1 MERTIIPLV
10 IPECPFKGQKV
21 HFIGI
26 GGCGMRGLAALLVRE
41 GAMVSGSDRTASP
54 EAEYLETIGVRVAIG
69 QRPENLAPD
78 VDRVV
83 ASAAIKEENPELR
96 AARERGL
103 PVAKYAQLLGEVMAC
118 RYGIA
123 VSGTHGKTT
132 TSALLSYI
140 LFLGGLDPSFVIG
153 GDVPQLGGGS
163 RAGGGK
169 HFVAEACEYDQSF
182 LNLRPRIAAI
192 LNVEHDHPDCY
203 PNLESVIEVFA
214 SFASLVPS
222 DGKLIV
228 NGEDRNMPRVI
239 QGRPAN
245 LETFGIE
252 GPGLTWRAVD
262 VRSYRGR
269 CRFELWYRDR
279 RLGVAQMKLTGRH
292 NVMNGLAAAAMAWHA
307 GADVDTIL
315 RAMATFA
322 GVGRRMELKGISR
335 GIAVVDDYAHHPT
348 EIQASL
354 RAILDT
360 YEPQRLWVVFQPHQH
375 SRTRFLMADFA
386 RSFALADT
394 TLVPDIYFVRDSEAE
409 KQAVSAADLVSE
421 IRRAGGNAEY
431 LKSFEEIVARL
442 SAELRPGDCLVT
454 MGAGSVYEI
463 ADQMLQRLSEA
474 AGAAGK

>member
-1 MERTIIPLV
+1 MERTIIPLT
-10 IPECPFKGQKV
+10 IPDCAFKGQRV

-26 GGCGMRGLAALLVRE
+26 GGCGMRGLAALLIRE
-41 GAMVSGSDRTASP
+41 GAVVTGSDRAASP
-54 EAEYLETIGVRVAIG
+54 ETEYLETIGIGVAIG
-69 QRPENLAPD
+69 QRPENVAGKI
-78 VDRVV
+78 DRVII
-83 ASAAIKEENPELR
+83 SAAIKEENPELR

-103 PVAKYAQLLGEVMAC
+103 PVVKYARLLGEVMAC

-132 TSALLSYI
+132 TTALLSYI

-163 RAGGGK
+163 RAGGGQ
-169 HFVAEACEYDQSF
+169 HFVAEACEYDHSF

-203 PNLESVIEVFA
+203 PDLESVIEVFA
-214 SFASLVPS
+214 SFASLVPA

-228 NGEDRNMPRVI
+228 NGEDRNVPRVI
-239 QGRPAN
+239 GDRRTN
-245 LETFGIE
+245 VETFGIDGE
-252 GPGLTWRAVD
+252 GLDWRAED

-269 CRFELWYRDR
+269 SRFELWYRDR

-354 RAILDT
+354 RAIRDT
-360 YEPQRLWVVFQPHQH
+360 YEPERLWVVFQPHQH

-386 RSFALADT
+386 RSFALADV
-394 TLVPDIYFVRDSEAE
+394 TLVPEIYFVRDSEAE
-409 KQAVSAADLVSE
+409 KQAVSSKDLVSE
-421 IRRAGGNAEY
+421 IRRSGGNAEY
-431 LKSFEEIVARL
+431 LGTFEEIVARL

-463 ADQMLQRLSEA
+463 ADQMLSRLSEA